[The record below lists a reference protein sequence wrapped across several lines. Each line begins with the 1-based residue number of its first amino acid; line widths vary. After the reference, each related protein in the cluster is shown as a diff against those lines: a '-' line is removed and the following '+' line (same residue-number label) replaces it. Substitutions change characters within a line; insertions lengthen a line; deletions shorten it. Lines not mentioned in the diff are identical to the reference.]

1 MDVLY
6 ADAVSM
12 PQLDGHGRGLKE
24 AIGKD
29 ATDVCCFQAIDSLAL
44 VCDSSTNTWCVCVQ
58 NVHLLLQTTLLLLA
72 TSTQA
77 MALAT
82 SSA

>member
-12 PQLDGHGRGLKE
+12 PELDGHGRGLKE

-29 ATDVCCFQAIDSLAL
+29 ATDVCCFPAIDSLAL
-44 VCDSSTNTWCVCVQ
+44 VCDSLTNTWSVQ
-58 NVHLLLQTTLLLLA
+58 NVHLLLQKTLLLLA